1 MQYKILFLESF
12 YSGSHKAF
20 ADGLI
25 RNSKH
30 KIDLLTMPARFWKWR
45 MKGAA
50 LYFAE
55 QIKNM
60 EEFDLIFATDLINI
74 ADLKSLL
81 DSKCPPIIL
90 YFHENQLAYPLN
102 KNEKLDYH
110 YGLTDLTN
118 SLSAECVVFN
128 SHTHMETFFK
138 ELPLF
143 LKHLPDFVP
152 DWTIDKIR
160 AKSLVIYPG
169 IEDAVLT
176 QKKQQS
182 KINGKSIPL
191 IIWNHRWEFDKNP
204 ESFFGVLFKLKNEEV
219 PFQLALLGERYK
231 KQPSIFTEAESL
243 LKENIIHSGYI
254 DNYDDYLHMLK
265 EGDIVVSTAN
275 QENYGIAILE
285 AVLAGC
291 IPLLPH
297 RLSYPELI
305 PREFHSECLYI
316 DKNDLEK
323 KLKNVLKGDKLFKQN
338 VLIDRMSG
346 LCWSSII
353 KKYDALFDELI
364 NGEKEK

>member
-25 RNSKH
+25 RNSRH
-30 KIDLLTMPARFWKWR
+30 KIDILAMPARFWKWR

-60 EEFDLIFATDLINI
+60 EEYDLIFATDLINI
-74 ADLKSLL
+74 SDLKALPG
-81 DSKCPPIIL
+81 SKCPPIIL

-118 SLSAECVVFN
+118 SLGADRVVFN
-128 SHTHMETFFK
+128 SRTHMETFLT

-143 LKHLPDFVP
+143 LNHLPDFVP
-152 DWTIDKIR
+152 GWAIEKIR
-160 AKSLVIYPG
+160 AKSIVIYPG
-169 IEDAVLT
+169 IEDAALT
-176 QKKQQS
+176 EKIYQS
-182 KINGKSIPL
+182 ENKINNAPL

-204 ESFFGVLFKLKNEEV
+204 ESFFNVLNRLKKEN
-219 PFQLALLGERYK
+219 FSFRLALLGERYK
-231 KQPSIFTEAESL
+231 KQPSIFAEAEKQLES
-243 LKENIIHSGYI
+243 NIIHSGYI
-254 DNYDDYLHMLK
+254 ENYSDYLHMLK
-265 EGDIVVSTAN
+265 EGNIVVSTAN
-275 QENYGIAILE
+275 QENYGIAVLE

-291 IPLLPH
+291 MPLLPN

-305 PREFHSECLYI
+305 PSEFHSECLFI
-316 DKNDLEK
+316 DENDLEK
-323 KLKNVLKGDKLFKQN
+323 KLKRALKGDKVFKQN

-353 KKYDALFDELI
+353 KEYDALFDVLI
-364 NGEKEK
+364 NGEK

>member
-1 MQYKILFLESF
+1 MKSYKILFLESF

-25 RNSKH
+25 RNSRH
-30 KIDLLTMPARFWKWR
+30 KIDILTMSARFWKWR

-55 QIKNM
+55 QIKNL
-60 EEFDLIFATDLINI
+60 EEYDLIFATDLINI
-74 ADLKSLL
+74 ADLKALL
-81 DSKCPPIIL
+81 DNKCPPIIL

-118 SLSAECVVFN
+118 SLSADRVVFN
-128 SHTHMETFFK
+128 SRTHMKTFFK

-143 LKHLPDFVP
+143 LNHLPDFVP
-152 DWTIDKIR
+152 DWTIDKIK

-182 KINGKSIPL
+182 ENHGNSIPL

-204 ESFFGVLFKLKNEEV
+204 ESFFSVLFRLKKEGT
-219 PFQLALLGERYK
+219 PFQLALLGEGYK
-231 KQPSIFTEAESL
+231 KQPPIFAEAESR
-243 LKENIIHSGYI
+243 LKGNIIHSGYI
-254 DNYDDYLHMLK
+254 ENYDDYLHMLK
-265 EGDIVVSTAN
+265 EGDIVVSSAN
-275 QENYGIAILE
+275 QENYGIAVIEAILS
-285 AVLAGC
+285 GC
-291 IPLLPH
+291 RPLVPD

-305 PREFHSECLYI
+305 PSEFHSDCLYI
-316 DKNDLEK
+316 DENDLEK
-323 KLKNVLKGDKLFKQN
+323 KLKKLLIGDKVFKLN
-338 VLIDRMSG
+338 RLIDRMTG

-353 KKYDALFDELI
+353 REYDALFDETA
-364 NGEKEK
+364 NGEK

>member
-1 MQYKILFLESF
+1 LKTHKILFLESF

-25 RNSKH
+25 RNSKY
-30 KIDLLTMPARFWKWR
+30 KIEILAMPARFWKWR

-60 EEFDLIFATDLINI
+60 EEYDLIFATDLINI
-74 ADLKSLL
+74 ADLKALPGSN
-81 DSKCPPIIL
+81 CPPIIL

-118 SLSAECVVFN
+118 SLSADRVVFN
-128 SHTHMETFFK
+128 SHTHRSTFLK

-143 LKHLPDFVP
+143 LNHLPDFVP

-169 IEDAVLT
+169 IEDVVLT

-182 KINGKSIPL
+182 ENNGNSIPL

-204 ESFFGVLFKLKNEEV
+204 ESFFSVLFKLRDEGI
-219 PFQLALLGERYK
+219 PFHLALLGERYK
-231 KQPSIFTEAESL
+231 KQPSIFAEAEKQ
-243 LKENIIHSGYI
+243 LKSNVIHSGYI
-254 DNYDDYLHMLK
+254 ENYNDYLYMLK
-265 EGDIVVSTAN
+265 DGNIVVSTAN
-275 QENYGIAILE
+275 QENFGIAVLE
-285 AVLAGC
+285 AILAGC
-291 IPLLPH
+291 MPILPN

-305 PREFHSECLYI
+305 PHEFHSECLYI
-316 DKNDLEK
+316 DENDLEN
-323 KLKNVLKGDKLFKQN
+323 KLKRALKGNKVFKQN
-338 VLIDRMSG
+338 ALIDRMSG
-346 LCWSSII
+346 LCWSRII
-353 KKYDALFDELI
+353 KKFDELFDELI
-364 NGEKEK
+364 NGEK